1 MLDKLIQLL
10 QAQADCFDRFLSAL
24 HSQRQAL
31 VTPDHASLIA
41 ANEQLSEIV
50 ARIHILNRQREET
63 LQEAKQLFA
72 LTGDITLGRL
82 TEIATEDQASKLLKL
97 RDTILEQDMK
107 IAAIREGNVMLINQ
121 SRELIARTMRSLS
134 EMSTPHTN
142 YSNANPFPTAHTQSA
157 AVAVNRR
164 A

>member
-1 MLDKLIQLL
+1 MLDTLIQLL
-10 QAQADCFDRFLSAL
+10 QAQADCFDRFLTAL
-24 HSQRQAL
+24 RAQRQAL
-31 VTPDHASLIA
+31 VQPDHASLLV

-63 LQEAKQLFA
+63 LREAQQLYS
-72 LTGDITLGRL
+72 LTGDLTLGRL
-82 TEIATEDQASKLLKL
+82 LEIATDDQATKLLRL
-97 RDTILEQDMK
+97 RDVILEQDLR
-107 IAAIREGNVMLINQ
+107 IAELREGNVMLINQ

-134 EMSTPHTN
+134 EMSAPAAN
-142 YSNANPFPTAHTQSA
+142 YASSGVSTSLRTQPA